1 MSSSA
6 VPSSA
11 GALVEVTGVEKRFG
25 TTRALR
31 GVDLSIDAGQC
42 LGLVGRNGA
51 GKSTLVS
58 ILSGLS
64 EPDAGT
70 VRFGGEPAPR
80 VGDIGRWAEWIATV
94 FQHSMIAGH
103 LSVAE
108 NVFLGAMPSVV
119 SWRAMRRRTRDIMG
133 EWGLDIAPETPCR
146 ELSVEQL
153 QVVEIARALARGARC
168 VVLDEPT
175 AALERQ
181 AILRLFD
188 RVKQLT
194 AAGVAVLYI
203 SHHLEEVFEICQDVA
218 VLRDGEL
225 VLAAPTTSLD
235 KDNLVAAMVGRV
247 RSADAAGQAA
257 APETGGPVLGEVARG
272 DVVLAVD
279 GITSDS
285 ARGRLSGVSLRVQ
298 AGEVVGITGL
308 LSAGVATIGRVIAGA
323 EASTSGE
330 VRLRGRRIPPG
341 QRGAAQRAGIG
352 YIPEDRRAEGFVA
365 HLGVAENTTMTIT
378 RELSGRFG
386 LLTPHRRAVAAAPFT
401 SRLSLVSSGPA
412 QPVAELSGG
421 NQQKVTVAR
430 TLAHRPSLIVA
441 ITPTRGV
448 DVASKE
454 LLLSSLASVA
464 ATSGAGVLLC
474 SDELSD
480 LVICDRVLVLV
491 RGGVFTEFSNPPF
504 DRDALILATEGMQG
518 NPGGRPTPWPRRK
531 TNDLEPSASGPGS
544 RHRRTG
550 RRRDRA
556 PGRRVCRVVDTRH
569 ERQRAARGGAPAGPR
584 AADRRRDRGQP
595 GVLYRVELRRHRP
608 AELRARR
615 RRGRREPDPA
625 DRRHGPVP

>member
-1 MSSSA
+1 MTSSGT
-6 VPSSA
+6 P
-11 GALVEVTGVEKRFG
+11 GPPGPALVEVAGVEKRFG

-31 GVDLSIDAGQC
+31 GVDLSIAAGQC
-42 LGLVGRNGA
+42 VGLVGRNGA

-70 VRFGGEPAPR
+70 VRLGGAPAPR
-80 VGDIGRWAEWIATV
+80 AGDIGRWREQVATV
-94 FQHSMIAGH
+94 FQHSMIVPH

-108 NVFLGAMPSVV
+108 NVFLGATPAVV

-133 EWGLDIAPETPCR
+133 EWGLAIAPETPCR

-168 VVLDEPT
+168 VLLDEPT

-181 AILRLFD
+181 AVVRLFD
-188 RVKQLT
+188 RVRQLT
-194 AAGVAVLYI
+194 ASGVAVLYI
-203 SHHLEEVFEICQDVA
+203 SHHLEEVFEICQDVS

-225 VLAAPTTSLD
+225 VLAAPTSGLG
-235 KDNLVAAMVGRV
+235 KDDLVAAMVGG
-247 RSADAAGQAA
+247 AATAVPAA
-257 APETGGPVLGEVARG
+257 LQSGEPAPGAATAG
-272 DVVLAVD
+272 DVVLVVD
-279 GITSDS
+279 GLSSDS
-285 ARGRLSGVSLRVQ
+285 TRGRLSGVSLRVH
-298 AGEVVGITGL
+298 AGEVVGVTGL

-323 EASTSGE
+323 EAAAGGE
-330 VRLRGRRIPPG
+330 VRLRGRRVPSG
-341 QRGAAQRAGIG
+341 QRAAAQRAGIG

-386 LLTPHRRAVAAAPFT
+386 VLPPRRRAVAAAPIT

-430 TLAHRPSLIVA
+430 TLAHHPSLIVA

-474 SDELSD
+474 TDELSD
-480 LVICDRVLVLV
+480 LEICDRVLVLV
-491 RGGVFTEFSNPPF
+491 RGEVFTEFSRPPF
-504 DRDALILATEGMQG
+504 DRDALIVATEGL
-518 NPGGRPTPWPRRK
+518 TDS
-531 TNDLEPSASGPGS
+531 TSSAAYGTAG
-544 RHRRTG
+544 
-550 RRRDRA
+550 
-556 PGRRVCRVVDTRH
+556 
-569 ERQRAARGGAPAGPR
+569 EAA
-584 AADRRRDRGQP
+584 
-595 GVLYRVELRRHRP
+595 E
-608 AELRARR
+608 
-615 RRGRREPDPA
+615 
-625 DRRHGPVP
+625 

>member
-1 MSSSA
+1 
-6 VPSSA
+6 
-11 GALVEVTGVEKRFG
+11 VTGVEKRFG

-64 EPDAGT
+64 EPDAGA

-80 VGDIGRWAEWIATV
+80 VGDIGRWREWIATV
-94 FQHSMIAGH
+94 FQHSMIVPH

-108 NVFLGAMPSVV
+108 NVFLGAMPSGMGPSVV
-119 SWRAMRRRTRDIMG
+119 SWRAMRRRARDIMG

-168 VVLDEPT
+168 VLLDEPT

-181 AILRLFD
+181 AIRRLFD
-188 RVKQLT
+188 RVRQLT

-203 SHHLEEVFEICQDVA
+203 SHHLEEVFEIGQDVA

-225 VLAAPTTSLD
+225 VLAAPTASLS
-235 KDNLVAAMVGRV
+235 KDDLVAAMVGGV
-247 RSADAAGQAA
+247 AGPAAEARA
-257 APETGGPVLGEVARG
+257 APASAASAPAPGEA
-272 DVVLAVD
+272 VLAVD
-279 GITSDS
+279 GLTSGS
-285 ARGRLSGVSLRVQ
+285 ARGRLAGVSLRVR
-298 AGEVVGITGL
+298 AGEVVGVTGL
-308 LSAGVATIGRVIAGA
+308 LSAGVATIGRVIAGV
-323 EASTSGE
+323 EAPDGGE
-330 VRLRGRRIPPG
+330 VRLRGRRVPPG
-341 QRGAAQRAGIG
+341 QRAAAQRAGIG

-365 HLGVAENTTMTIT
+365 HLGVAENTTMAIT

-386 LLTPHRRAVAAAPFT
+386 VLAPRRRAVAAAPFT
-401 SRLSLVSSGPA
+401 SRLSLVSSGPG

-454 LLLSSLASVA
+454 LLLSSLAGVA
-464 ATSGAGVLLC
+464 ATGGAGVLLC

-480 LVICDRVLVLV
+480 LEICDRVLVLV
-491 RGGVFTEFSNPPF
+491 RGEVFTEFSDPPF
-504 DRDALILATEGMQG
+504 DRDALILATEGI
-518 NPGGRPTPWPRRK
+518 
-531 TNDLEPSASGPGS
+531 
-544 RHRRTG
+544 TG
-550 RRRDRA
+550 MTDEA
-556 PGRRVCRVVDTRH
+556 V
-569 ERQRAARGGAPAGPR
+569 
-584 AADRRRDRGQP
+584 
-595 GVLYRVELRRHRP
+595 
-608 AELRARR
+608 
-615 RRGRREPDPA
+615 REE
-625 DRRHGPVP
+625 GE

>member
-1 MSSSA
+1 MT
-6 VPSSA
+6 
-11 GALVEVTGVEKRFG
+11 ALVEVAGVDKRFG

-31 GVDLSIDAGQC
+31 GVDLSIAAGQC

-80 VGDIGRWAEWIATV
+80 VGDIGRWREWIATV
-94 FQHSMIAGH
+94 FQHSMIVPH

-108 NVFLGAMPSVV
+108 NVFLGTSPPVV

-168 VVLDEPT
+168 VLLDEPT

-181 AILRLFD
+181 ASTRLFD
-188 RVKQLT
+188 RVRQLT

-203 SHHLEEVFEICQDVA
+203 SHHLEEVFEICQDIA

-225 VLAAPTTSLD
+225 VLAAPTARLG
-235 KDNLVAAMVGRV
+235 KDDLVAAMVGGV
-247 RSADAAGQAA
+247 ATAAPPGEPAAGQPVPAA
-257 APETGGPVLGEVARG
+257 AEPVAGGDAL
-272 DVVLAVD
+272 LTVD
-279 GITSDS
+279 DLSSGS
-285 ARGRLSGVSLRVQ
+285 ARGRLAGVSVRVN
-298 AGEVVGITGL
+298 AGEVVGVTGL
-308 LSAGVATIGRVIAGA
+308 LSAGVATLGRVIAGA
-323 EASTSGE
+323 EAAAGGE
-330 VRLRGRRIPPG
+330 VRLRGRRVPSGRRP
-341 QRGAAQRAGIG
+341 AAQRAGIG

-386 LLTPHRRAVAAAPFT
+386 LLAPRRRAVAAAPFT
-401 SRLSLVSSGPA
+401 ARLSLVSAGPA

-454 LLLSSLASVA
+454 LLLSSLAGVA
-464 ATSGAGVLLC
+464 ASTGAGVLLC
-474 SDELSD
+474 TDELSD
-480 LVICDRVLVLV
+480 LEICDRVVVLV
-491 RGGVFTEFSNPPF
+491 RGEVFTEFSHPPF
-504 DRDALILATEGMQG
+504 DRDALILATEGM
-518 NPGGRPTPWPRRK
+518 
-531 TNDLEPSASGPGS
+531 
-544 RHRRTG
+544 TG
-550 RRRDRA
+550 
-556 PGRRVCRVVDTRH
+556 TT
-569 ERQRAARGGAPAGPR
+569 
-584 AADRRRDRGQP
+584 
-595 GVLYRVELRRHRP
+595 
-608 AELRARR
+608 AE
-615 RRGRREPDPA
+615 ED
-625 DRRHGPVP
+625 VTE

>member
-1 MSSSA
+1 MTST
-6 VPSSA
+6 
-11 GALVEVTGVEKRFG
+11 LVEVAGVEKRFG

-80 VGDIGRWAEWIATV
+80 VGDIGRWREWIATV
-94 FQHSMIAGH
+94 FQHSMIVPY

-108 NVFLGAMPSVV
+108 NVFLGATASVV
-119 SWRAMRRRTRDIMG
+119 SWRAMRRSTREIMG
-133 EWGLDIAPETPCR
+133 EWGLHVAPETPCR
-146 ELSVEQL
+146 DLSVEQL
-153 QVVEIARALARGARC
+153 QVVEIARALARGAKC

-181 AILRLFD
+181 ASERLFE
-188 RVKQLT
+188 RVRQLT
-194 AAGVAVLYI
+194 ASGVAVLYI

-225 VLAAPTTSLD
+225 VLSAPTARLS
-235 KDNLVAAMVGRV
+235 KDDLVAAMVGTAAV
-247 RSADAAGQAA
+247 DPVVGDTVVADTAATASPTTGPE
-257 APETGGPVLGEVARG
+257 APVDGDIAGDPASDGAARG
-272 DVVLAVD
+272 EAVLAVD
-279 GITSDS
+279 GLSSHS
-285 ARGRLSGVSLRVQ
+285 ARGRLSGVSLRVYP
-298 AGEVVGITGL
+298 GEVVGVTGL

-323 EASTSGE
+323 EAAAGGA
-330 VRLRGRRIPPG
+330 VRLRGRRVPTG
-341 QRGAAQRAGIG
+341 QRAAAQRAGIG

-378 RELSGRFG
+378 RELSGRLG
-386 LLTPHRRAVAAAPFT
+386 LLPPRRRAVAAAPFT
-401 SRLSLVSSGPA
+401 ERLSLVSSGPQ

-454 LLLSSLASVA
+454 LLLNSLASVA

-474 SDELSD
+474 TDELSD
-480 LVICDRVLVLV
+480 LAICDRVLVLV
-491 RGGVFTEFSNPPF
+491 RGEVFTEFSSPPF
-504 DRDALILATEGMQG
+504 DRDALILATEGISAPWGDDPQDPPKKSGQTGQG
-518 NPGGRPTPWPRRK
+518 
-531 TNDLEPSASGPGS
+531 DE
-544 RHRRTG
+544 
-550 RRRDRA
+550 
-556 PGRRVCRVVDTRH
+556 
-569 ERQRAARGGAPAGPR
+569 
-584 AADRRRDRGQP
+584 
-595 GVLYRVELRRHRP
+595 
-608 AELRARR
+608 
-615 RRGRREPDPA
+615 
-625 DRRHGPVP
+625 

>member
-1 MSSSA
+1 MTSSA
-6 VPSSA
+6 VSSGAGSPNTGPSSA

-64 EPDAGT
+64 EPDTGT
-70 VRFGGEPAPR
+70 VRFGGAPAPR
-80 VGDIGRWAEWIATV
+80 VGDIGRWREWIATV
-94 FQHSMIAGH
+94 FQHSMIVPH

-108 NVFLGAMPSVV
+108 NVFLGALPSMLGPSGAGPSVV

-168 VVLDEPT
+168 VLLDEPT

-181 AILRLFD
+181 AIRRLFD
-188 RVKQLT
+188 RVRQLT
-194 AAGVAVLYI
+194 AARVAVLYI

-225 VLAAPTTSLD
+225 VLAAPTARLS
-235 KDNLVAAMVGRV
+235 KDDLVAAMVGGI
-247 RSADAAGQAA
+247 AAPAAEARAAPAA
-257 APETGGPVLGEVARG
+257 AANAPAPGEA
-272 DVVLAVD
+272 VLAVD
-279 GITSDS
+279 GLTSDS
-285 ARGRLSGVSLRVQ
+285 ARGRLAGVSLRVR
-298 AGEVVGITGL
+298 AGEVVGVTGL
-308 LSAGVATIGRVIAGA
+308 LSAGVATIGRVIAGV
-323 EASTSGE
+323 EAPDGGE
-330 VRLRGRRIPPG
+330 VRLRGRRVPPG
-341 QRGAAQRAGIG
+341 QRAAAQRAGIG

-365 HLGVAENTTMTIT
+365 HLGVAENTTMAIT

-386 LLTPHRRAVAAAPFT
+386 VLAPRRRAVAAAPFT
-401 SRLSLVSSGPA
+401 ARLSLVSSGPG

-464 ATSGAGVLLC
+464 AAGGAGVLLC

-491 RGGVFTEFSNPPF
+491 RGEVFTEFSNPPF
-504 DRDALILATEGMQG
+504 DRDALILATEGI
-518 NPGGRPTPWPRRK
+518 
-531 TNDLEPSASGPGS
+531 
-544 RHRRTG
+544 TG
-550 RRRDRA
+550 MTDEA
-556 PGRRVCRVVDTRH
+556 V
-569 ERQRAARGGAPAGPR
+569 
-584 AADRRRDRGQP
+584 
-595 GVLYRVELRRHRP
+595 
-608 AELRARR
+608 
-615 RRGRREPDPA
+615 REE
-625 DRRHGPVP
+625 GE

>member
-1 MSSSA
+1 MSSST
-6 VPSSA
+6 

-31 GVDLSIDAGQC
+31 GVDLSMDAGQC

-80 VGDIGRWAEWIATV
+80 VGDIGRWREWIATV
-94 FQHSMIAGH
+94 FQHSMIVPH

-108 NVFLGAMPSVV
+108 NVFLGTTPSVV

-168 VVLDEPT
+168 VLLDEPT

-181 AILRLFD
+181 AITRLFD
-188 RVKQLT
+188 LVRQLT
-194 AAGVAVLYI
+194 VAGVAVLYI

-225 VLAAPTTSLD
+225 VLAAPTASLG
-235 KDNLVAAMVGRV
+235 KDDLVAAMVGGV
-247 RSADAAGQAA
+247 AAAGPASAAGPSADAAPGAD
-257 APETGGPVLGEVARG
+257 APVPGDPVLGDPVLGDPVLGGSARG
-272 DVVLAVD
+272 ALVLAVD
-279 GITSDS
+279 GLTSGS
-285 ARGRLSGVSLRVQ
+285 ARGRLSGVSLRVH

-323 EASTSGE
+323 EASTGGE

-341 QRGAAQRAGIG
+341 QRAAAQRAGIG
-352 YIPEDRRAEGFVA
+352 YIPEDRRAEGFVP

-378 RELSGRFG
+378 RQLSGRFG
-386 LLTPHRRAVAAAPFT
+386 GLTPRRRAVAAAPFT

-454 LLLSSLASVA
+454 LLLSSLAGVA
-464 ATSGAGVLLC
+464 ASSGAGVLLC

-491 RGGVFTEFSNPPF
+491 RGEVFTEFSDPPF
-504 DRDALILATEGMQG
+504 DRDALILATEGI
-518 NPGGRPTPWPRRK
+518 
-531 TNDLEPSASGPGS
+531 
-544 RHRRTG
+544 TG
-550 RRRDRA
+550 M
-556 PGRRVCRVVDTRH
+556 TK
-569 ERQRAARGGAPAGPR
+569 EAARPA
-584 AADRRRDRGQP
+584 
-595 GVLYRVELRRHRP
+595 
-608 AELRARR
+608 AE
-615 RRGRREPDPA
+615 EDK
-625 DRRHGPVP
+625 

>member
-1 MSSSA
+1 MTSSAGSSSTG
-6 VPSSA
+6 SA
-11 GALVEVTGVEKRFG
+11 ITGALVEVTGVEKRFG

-80 VGDIGRWAEWIATV
+80 VGDIGRWREWIATV
-94 FQHSMIAGH
+94 FQHSMIVPH

-108 NVFLGAMPSVV
+108 NVFLGATPSVV

-168 VVLDEPT
+168 VLLDEPT

-181 AILRLFD
+181 AIRRLFD
-188 RVKQLT
+188 RVRQLT

-203 SHHLEEVFEICQDVA
+203 SHHLEEVFEIGQDVA

-225 VLAAPTTSLD
+225 VLAAPTARLS
-235 KDNLVAAMVGRV
+235 KDDLVAAMVGGIAAPAAEV
-247 RSADAAGQAA
+247 RAAPAA
-257 APETGGPVLGEVARG
+257 AANAPAPGEA
-272 DVVLAVD
+272 VLAVD
-279 GITSDS
+279 GLISDS
-285 ARGRLSGVSLRVQ
+285 ARGPLAGVSLRVR
-298 AGEVVGITGL
+298 AGEVVGVTGL
-308 LSAGVATIGRVIAGA
+308 LSAGVATIGRVIAGV
-323 EASTSGE
+323 EAPDGGE
-330 VRLRGRRIPPG
+330 VRLRGRRVPPG
-341 QRGAAQRAGIG
+341 QRAAAQRAGIG

-365 HLGVAENTTMTIT
+365 HLGVAENTTMAIT

-386 LLTPHRRAVAAAPFT
+386 VLAPRRRAVAAAPFT
-401 SRLSLVSSGPA
+401 TRLSLVSSGPG

-464 ATSGAGVLLC
+464 AAGGAGVLLC

-491 RGGVFTEFSNPPF
+491 RGEVFTEFSNPPF
-504 DRDALILATEGMQG
+504 DRDALILATEGI
-518 NPGGRPTPWPRRK
+518 
-531 TNDLEPSASGPGS
+531 
-544 RHRRTG
+544 TG
-550 RRRDRA
+550 MTDEA
-556 PGRRVCRVVDTRH
+556 V
-569 ERQRAARGGAPAGPR
+569 
-584 AADRRRDRGQP
+584 
-595 GVLYRVELRRHRP
+595 
-608 AELRARR
+608 
-615 RRGRREPDPA
+615 REE
-625 DRRHGPVP
+625 GE